1 MIRVIDLL
9 CSALGIIFLSPIFF
23 LLLVIGYFDTGSP
36 IFSQKRMGLGQ
47 RPFNLLKF
55 RSMKLETQ
63 SVPTHMVD
71 VRLITRW
78 GLFLRKSKLDEL
90 PQLINVFIGD
100 MSFVGPRPNL
110 FTQSELIRERELRKL
125 YRFKPGITGL
135 AQINRIDMSDPVAL
149 AEADLKMVTNFSSLQ
164 YLRFILLTLFGK
176 GLGDNIKVE

>member
-90 PQLINVFIGD
+90 PQLINVFMGD

-176 GLGDNIKVE
+176 GLGDNIRVE